1 MKISRRVVRP
11 VSVALMIPALALGA
25 ATNAFADGNVS
36 WRNVAT
42 GKYLLTGQ
50 GTFGMVLTG
59 SDSAPR
65 WREVKQGDG
74 SWQLKAHKG
83 SGDVCLD
90 SNAAGNVY
98 LRSCQGGNDY
108 QKWWETK
115 TSSGWK
121 ITNKATG
128 RVLDSNRTGQ
138 VYTLPDNGGNY
149 QRWS

>member
-11 VSVALMIPALALGA
+11 VSVALMVPALALGA

-42 GKYLLTGQ
+42 GKYLMVAHV
-50 GTFGMVLTG
+50 TFGMVLTG
-59 SDSAPR
+59 SDSTPR

-83 SGDVCLD
+83 SG
-90 SNAAGNVY
+90 
-98 LRSCQGGNDY
+98 
-108 QKWWETK
+108 
-115 TSSGWK
+115 GWK

-128 RVLDSNRTGQ
+128 RVLDSNQTGQ